1 MAPQQS
7 GQQFEK
13 PLIIAHRGASG
24 DRPEHTL
31 ASYELAIDQGTDF
44 IEPDLVSTRDGVLV
58 ARHENEIS
66 ETTDIADRPE
76 FASHLTTRV
85 IDGQEMTG
93 WFTEDLTLAELRSL
107 RARERLPQLR
117 PDNTAYDGMYQVPTL
132 AEIIAL
138 VRTKEEETGR
148 RIGIYPEIKHPAYF
162 ASIGHDL
169 AEMLVS
175 ELHAAGYSSASD
187 PIFIQCFEVTPL
199 VRMSAMT
206 ELPLIQLVASAGGP
220 ADIEGRLYAD
230 MLDADGLALIA
241 TYANGLGPDIA
252 LVLGADGTGTP
263 MLAAAHEAG
272 LAVHPWTL
280 RRENAFMPDALK
292 SNDDPRGLGGFPVL
306 MGLLVEAGVDGIFTD
321 HAGAAVS
328 LRASGTYAP

>member
-1 MAPQQS
+1 MAPQL
-7 GQQFEK
+7 FDR

-31 ASYELAIDQGTDF
+31 AAYELAIDQGTDF
-44 IEPDLVSTRDGVLV
+44 IEPDLVSTKDGVLV

-66 ETTDIADRPE
+66 ETTDISDRPE
-76 FASHLTTRV
+76 FASRLTTRV

-107 RARERLPQLR
+107 RAKERLPELR
-117 PDNTAYDGMYQVPTL
+117 PDNTAFDGQFQVPTL
-132 AEIIAL
+132 GEIIAL
-138 VRTKEEETGR
+138 VRRKEEETGR

-175 ELHAAGYSSASD
+175 ELHAAGYTERTD

-199 VRMSAMT
+199 VRMRAMT
-206 ELPLIQLVASAGGP
+206 DLPQIQLIEAQGGP
-220 ADIEGRLYAD
+220 ADIAGRLYAD
-230 MLDADGLALIA
+230 MLDDDGLALIA
-241 TYANGLGPDIA
+241 TYADGIGPAISQVLASDGAPSGL
-252 LVLGADGTGTP
+252 V
-263 MLAAAHEAG
+263 AAAHARG
-272 LAVHPWTL
+272 LEVHPWTL

-292 SNDDPRGLGGFPVL
+292 TNDNPRGLGGFPVL
-306 MGLLVEAGVDGIFTD
+306 MGLLVAAGVDGIFTD
-321 HAGAAVS
+321 HAGAAVT
-328 LRASGTYAP
+328 LRASGDYAP